1 MELKKVERRTDST
14 GPSMHGSKCAH
25 RWLLKLV
32 FTACFGQNH
41 LPYYSKSTVH
51 GIHTLCM
58 GCCERIPLWSKCMN
72 HVCSYTNS
80 FSFWEFTCFIPLSIS
95 VITQVTRF
103 QHKVEY
109 GHLWRSLYDLGVC
122 AQLRF
127 GWPWICIQSLWVT
140 CLVIL
145 LTRLIFVAQR
155 PQDLSGTHLSI
166 QVSAWT

>member
-32 FTACFGQNH
+32 FTACFGQNR

-51 GIHTLCM
+51 GIHTLH
-58 GCCERIPLWSKCMN
+58 GLWWTYPTLVQMYEPRLWC
-72 HVCSYTNS
+72 HTNS

-95 VITQVTRF
+95 VITQVTRL

-145 LTRLIFVAQR
+145 LTRLIFVAQG